1 MRKIA
6 VITGIRS
13 EYDILYSVMKAID
26 EHPALE
32 LNVIVTGAHLSEA
45 YGYSIKEIEKD
56 GFPIAEKIESL
67 LNADTLSSRIK
78 SGAIQLLGLI
88 QALDRIK
95 PQMIVILG
103 DREEAI
109 MSALAGVYMNIPV
122 AHLCGGDKVWG
133 NVDDTIRHAVTKL
146 SHIHFPTTQENAER
160 IIKMGEEKWRVHS
173 VGNPGLDRL
182 MTTEYISR
190 EKLSEKLGF
199 DVTSG
204 PVILLIQHPLS
215 SEMEMAGEQMRITM
229 EAIKEMKIKT
239 LVGYPNSDAGGQKII
254 DVINEYAEKLP
265 FVKPYINLSRTEFV
279 NLLRIA
285 DVLIGNS
292 SCGILEAPLLKL
304 PVINV
309 GNRQKNRQHA
319 ENVIFVPHD
328 KRVIIKAVQAV
339 LNDEGFIEKVKNC
352 VNPYGDGHSGE
363 RIARILVEINLDKS
377 LINKDITY

>member
-146 SHIHFPTTQENAER
+146 SHIHFPTTEENA
-160 IIKMGEEKWRVHS
+160 
-173 VGNPGLDRL
+173 
-182 MTTEYISR
+182 
-190 EKLSEKLGF
+190 
-199 DVTSG
+199 
-204 PVILLIQHPLS
+204 
-215 SEMEMAGEQMRITM
+215 
-229 EAIKEMKIKT
+229 
-239 LVGYPNSDAGGQKII
+239 
-254 DVINEYAEKLP
+254 
-265 FVKPYINLSRTEFV
+265 
-279 NLLRIA
+279 
-285 DVLIGNS
+285 
-292 SCGILEAPLLKL
+292 
-304 PVINV
+304 
-309 GNRQKNRQHA
+309 
-319 ENVIFVPHD
+319 
-328 KRVIIKAVQAV
+328 
-339 LNDEGFIEKVKNC
+339 
-352 VNPYGDGHSGE
+352 
-363 RIARILVEINLDKS
+363 
-377 LINKDITY
+377 